1 MHVHD
6 IHMHGHECEEYV
18 KMANLHQ
25 KKYVMWVVTAQE
37 SVKSQQY
44 EHCCEVF
51 LVNNDTNSPHIEVGQ
66 SPHRNWSNEEWAML
80 TSKHPIE
87 FVVKCGQY

>member
-6 IHMHGHECEEYV
+6 IHMDITV
-18 KMANLHQ
+18 KDKMANLQQ

-44 EHCCEVF
+44 EHGCAI
-51 LVNNDTNSPHIEVGQ
+51 VNDDS
-66 SPHRNWSNEEWAML
+66 
-80 TSKHPIE
+80 
-87 FVVKCGQY
+87 Y